1 MLFDGSLYAGY
12 NETITGRS
20 VSVMQEVTGH
30 ELYEM
35 AQYKCSGHGGQ
46 CSGVYLFGAQTG
58 IIGENNAGN

>member
-1 MLFDGSLYAGY
+1 
-12 NETITGRS
+12 
-20 VSVMQEVTGH
+20 MQEVTGH